1 MDEVLKIVIADDN
14 EVLVDMMKK
23 WIEENERYQVIG
35 MARDR
40 NDEMYLI
47 DTLKPNVVITDI
59 KEKDGCTGL
68 DVVEKYMDSEYKPI
82 FFIVSAGV
90 IGYFNDIRRLKIS
103 HYLSKPFEVKDLN
116 RVLNNI
122 YDEVYPKAILE
133 LENNITERVDR
144 SFWYMLIQ
152 KIKRIGQ

>member
-59 KEKDGCTGL
+59 KEKDGWTGL
-68 DVVEKYMDSEYKPI
+68 DVVEKYMDSEYKLI

>member
-35 MARDR
+35 IARDR

-59 KEKDGCTGL
+59 KEKNGWTGL
-68 DVVEKYMDSEYKPI
+68 DVIEKYMDSEYKPI

-90 IGYFNDIRRLKIS
+90 SGYFNDIRRLRIS
-103 HYLSKPFEVKDLN
+103 YYLSKPFQVEDLN

-133 LENNITERVDR
+133 LENNIMEREDR

>member
-59 KEKDGCTGL
+59 KEKDGWTGL

-82 FFIVSAGV
+82 FFIVSALLTGK
-90 IGYFNDIRRLKIS
+90 RPKIFKNPNAPKITIQLQIS
-103 HYLSKPFEVKDLN
+103 IFLFIFTSLLHTAN
-116 RVLNNI
+116 NNI
-122 YDEVYPKAILE
+122 NKIVIANPVLE
-133 LENNITERVDR
+133 
-144 SFWYMLIQ
+144 
-152 KIKRIGQ
+152 